1 MRKQLNLSLNK
12 NEFNLIQNNAQYLG
26 MKPTTYVKS
35 LALNQ
40 SLYIPKISH
49 EETKNIYQELHHIG
63 INLNQIAKQ
72 LNQHH
77 LLYSDEIQMI
87 KDIQERI
94 IQLWD
99 HL

>member
-40 SLYIPKISH
+40 PLYIPKMPYK
-49 EETKNIYQELHHIG
+49 ETEKIYQELHRIG

-72 LNQHH
+72 LNQSH
-77 LLYSDEIQMI
+77 LLYSNEIQII

-94 IQLWD
+94 IQLWE